1 MAEDNDESSKE
12 TKENASWND
21 VEVNAFLDYLITQRS
36 KIAGITF
43 KNSTFAEAAVKIAG
57 LKTSGAVKAMIHC
70 KRKYGDLKSK
80 YNAID
85 GYTRLSGRHWDNNRG
100 AAIQGDTDETAW
112 TQFLANAPKGSAVM
126 KQFKNCGWK
135 FYDKMDQIL
144 PSGSNAHG
152 AAAYNP
158 ASLAA
163 DILVDDAGTSNTAAD
178 DNFGWG
184 QCASALPVTSPT
196 PVAGSSSESTMSID
210 ASLSL
215 TSSTGKRSFSEMVT
229 SHSAPPPIHHL

>member
-1 MAEDNDESSKE
+1 MQLMDILAYQVVIGIIIVVLLFRGTQMKLLGCN
-12 TKENASWND
+12 
-21 VEVNAFLDYLITQRS
+21 FLPMPPRYVIALRCPTSDALILILTQ
-36 KIAGITF
+36 
-43 KNSTFAEAAVKIAG
+43 
-57 LKTSGAVKAMIHC
+57 
-70 KRKYGDLKSK
+70 
-80 YNAID
+80 
-85 GYTRLSGRHWDNNRG
+85 
-100 AAIQGDTDETAW
+100 
-112 TQFLANAPKGSAVM
+112 GSAVM

-163 DILVDDAGTSNTAAD
+163 DVLVDDAGTSNTAAD

-215 TSSTGKRSFSEMVT
+215 TSSMGKRSFSEMVT